1 MFIFPHFSRTVFV
14 NNSNN
19 KTSTAIARFANFF
32 QLWLNWM
39 FKKRNFLW
47 FLVFFFFSSKHRR
60 PGITWWSLLGAPP
73 WMTLFWPEELKYTLH
88 NLHCELQ
95 QLLQIHQYKKQ
106 NKTPTLLELTHRWTN
121 LLLFS
126 WSFAMC
132 LQVSIA
138 LFKFKQGP
146 FCTNFAGF
154 HLWVVHLILHSRW
167 WCVGVLL
174 YICNRFLILQN

>member
-1 MFIFPHFSRTVFV
+1 MTVGFFVVVVVFIFFPVVVFGFFFCFSPP
-14 NNSNN
+14 NNRRLVQRARACWEHLHEWLCSGQEKSPNTLYTTRIVSCNNYCKYTNIKN
-19 KTSTAIARFANFF
+19 KT
-32 QLWLNWM
+32 
-39 FKKRNFLW
+39 
-47 FLVFFFFSSKHRR
+47 
-60 PGITWWSLLGAPP
+60 
-73 WMTLFWPEELKYTLH
+73 
-88 NLHCELQ
+88 
-95 QLLQIHQYKKQ
+95 
-106 NKTPTLLELTHRWTN
+106 KTPTLLELTHRWTN

-132 LQVSIA
+132 LQVSTA